1 MLTGLLLRNPAPVLA
16 VLVRRFVLITLAAVS
31 VSACTTSPP
40 SRTDNICTIF
50 REKDGWYDDAA
61 DSRKEWGSP
70 ISVMMAIMHQESRF
84 VAKAKPPRKK
94 ILWVI
99 PGPRPSSA
107 FGYSQAKKST
117 WVEYKRSAGRYGADR
132 DDFGD
137 AIDFIGWYNEQ
148 SNRRSGIAKNDA
160 YRLYL
165 AYHEGHGG
173 YNRGTYRKKSWL
185 VSVAKKVRDKAAR
198 YRSQLLKCEDELKK
212 SRGFFNWF

>member
-1 MLTGLLLRNPAPVLA
+1 MLTRLFLA
-16 VLVRRFVLITLAAVS
+16 VLLITLLP
-31 VSACTTSPP
+31 ACTTTPP
-40 SRTDNICTIF
+40 ARTDNLCNIF
-50 REKDGWYDDAA
+50 REKKGWYDDAA

-94 ILWVI
+94 ILGFI

-107 FGYSQAKKST
+107 YGYSQAKKTT
-117 WVEYKRSAGRYGADR
+117 WEEYKRSAGRYGADR
-132 DDFGD
+132 DDFED

-148 SNRRSGIAKNDA
+148 SNRRSGIAKNDT

-173 YNRGTYRKKSWL
+173 FNRGTYRKKGWL
-185 VSVAKKVRDKAAR
+185 IRVAEKVRDRASR
-198 YRSQLLKCEDELKK
+198 YRSQLLQCEDELKR
-212 SRGFFNWF
+212 SGGFFNWF